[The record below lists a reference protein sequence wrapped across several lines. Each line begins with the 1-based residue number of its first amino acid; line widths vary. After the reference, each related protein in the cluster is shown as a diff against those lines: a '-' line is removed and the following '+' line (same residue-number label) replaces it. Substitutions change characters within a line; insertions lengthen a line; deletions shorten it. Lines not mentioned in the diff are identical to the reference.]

1 MSNSQL
7 PKNNPIPQLP
17 CALTD
22 FIPTLLSKSVWLNL
36 KIDPPS
42 EIPDP

>member
-7 PKNNPIPQLP
+7 PKINPFPPMPRTLQG
-17 CALTD
+17 
-22 FIPTLLSKSVWLNL
+22 FVPTLLSKSVWLNL